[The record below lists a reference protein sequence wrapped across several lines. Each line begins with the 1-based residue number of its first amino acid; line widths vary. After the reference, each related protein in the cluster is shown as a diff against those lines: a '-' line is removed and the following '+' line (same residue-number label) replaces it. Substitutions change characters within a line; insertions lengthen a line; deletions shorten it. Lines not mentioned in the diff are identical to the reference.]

1 VSGRSGQDVRA
12 WPAGGRLRADA
23 VVFDLDGT
31 LLDTMTA
38 VPLAYVQAIRELG
51 GPDVTPQE
59 LVASWHLG
67 PTPVLLAH
75 YLRRPVTARDL
86 DQFHARM
93 AAGTAATQ
101 LFPGI
106 ADLLGALRDDGYPL
120 AVYTSATRRGIEP
133 ALTRTGLRAYFPVVV
148 AGDEVARP
156 KPAPDGLL
164 DTCRLLGVP
173 AAAAAYVGD
182 AETDL
187 QCAAAAGAFGVHARW
202 SPHTVPV
209 PGYPHAAGRPD
220 DVRQLLG
227 GRRPADRAVPD
238 A

>member
-1 VSGRSGQDVRA
+1 VTR
-12 WPAGGRLRADA
+12 GRLRADA

-38 VPLAYVQAIRELG
+38 VPAAYVQAIRELG
-51 GPDVTPQE
+51 GPDLTPQE

-75 YLRRPVTARDL
+75 YLERPVTARDL

-106 ADLLGALRDDGYPL
+106 ADLLGALRDDGYAL

-133 ALTRTGLRAYFPVVV
+133 AWPGPACAPISPWSSPETRWRARSRPRTGCWTPAGFSASRPRRRPTSGMRRPTCSVPRQRARSECTP
-148 AGDEVARP
+148 
-156 KPAPDGLL
+156 
-164 DTCRLLGVP
+164 
-173 AAAAAYVGD
+173 
-182 AETDL
+182 
-187 QCAAAAGAFGVHARW
+187 
-202 SPHTVPV
+202 
-209 PGYPHAAGRPD
+209 AGR
-220 DVRQLLG
+220 RTRS
-227 GRRPADRAVPD
+227 RRPATRTQPGGRTMSASCWPAACLVTGRCRDE
-238 A
+238 